1 MQSGVGFI
9 LSLIR
14 KLWSILRGKEKGG
27 MISDFKIFLC
37 LLCILISYLC
47 KHPRFLPLQRVLE
60 VKSPAHDVLR
70 LLLHTNNVFSRKK
83 AEPPSSG

>member
-27 MISDFKIFLC
+27 MISDFKIFL
-37 LLCILISYLC
+37 STTYFD
-47 KHPRFLPLQRVLE
+47 KLPLQTSKILAFTENPRSE
-60 VKSPAHDVLR
+60 ITS
-70 LLLHTNNVFSRKK
+70 SRCSKTFITY
-83 AEPPSSG
+83 